1 MGKCSQVTSS
11 GEVNMDVVR
20 QYWLWRL
27 RNAYLMANALRI
39 PKQFRTARPDEL
51 SAAQGGR
58 VSADRE
64 DFQETVPL
72 VFHTGAGQR

>member
-1 MGKCSQVTSS
+1 
-11 GEVNMDVVR
+11 MDVVG

-27 RNAYLMANALRI
+27 RNAYLMANALRV

-51 SAAQGGR
+51 GAAR
-58 VSADRE
+58 VPTDRE

-72 VFHTGAGQR
+72 VFHTGAGQG